1 MTEID
6 ARVHRALAG
15 ASRVRLLRVLQHAGR
30 LLTAQAL
37 AEETGLH
44 LSTVRAHL
52 GVLIEAD
59 LVDAEPEVRRTP
71 GRPRV
76 LYRARPDVAV
86 ADAGDYRLLAE
97 ILASHLA
104 GTAPD
109 SGEQARAA
117 GRAWGSYLVED
128 PPPHVQLT
136 VEQTLAS
143 VLDMLAPFG
152 FEPEVEAAGT
162 RILLRR
168 CPFLDVARRH
178 PDVVCSLHLGMVEG
192 ALDALGGAL
201 TAERLE
207 PFVEPSLCVAHLH
220 AAAS

>member
-1 MTEID
+1 MD

-15 ASRVRLLRVLQHAGR
+15 ASRVRLLRVLQHADR
-30 LLTAQAL
+30 PLTAQAL

-59 LVDAEPEVRRTP
+59 LVDTEPEERRTP
-71 GRPRV
+71 GRPRL
-76 LYRARPDVAV
+76 LYRARPDGPATEV
-86 ADAGDYRLLAE
+86 GDYRLLAE
-97 ILASHLA
+97 ILAGYLA

-117 GRAWGSYLVED
+117 GRVWGSYLVED

-136 VEQTLAS
+136 VEQTLAR
-143 VLDMLAPFG
+143 VVDMLAPFG
-152 FEPEVEAAGT
+152 FDPEVGAGET
-162 RILLRR
+162 GILLRR

-178 PDVVCSLHLGMVEG
+178 PDVVCSLHLGMLEG
-192 ALDALGGAL
+192 ALDALGGVL
-201 TAERLE
+201 TAQRLE
-207 PFVEPSLCVAHLH
+207 PFVEPSLCVAHLR
-220 AAAS
+220 ATVVS